1 MHRAFVVTSVEV
13 FFLHLFAVVKMLQV
27 QKTKGIHGYYKW
39 CIVPN
44 CTNNSL
50 KTPNKI
56 FVHVP
61 SNTKKRKAWIKAV
74 RRSYSDFSAST
85 KSLYVC
91 EDHFNVSSIY

>member
-1 MHRAFVVTSVEV
+1 
-13 FFLHLFAVVKMLQV
+13 MLQV